1 MESNEKMNILLVDDS
16 PDKLYALENQLA
28 SLEQNLVT
36 ATSGEQALRLMLKRE
51 FGLIL
56 LDVRMPG
63 MNGFETAHLIRQ
75 RKISEYVPI
84 IFITGIDRTENHVFK
99 GYSLGAVD
107 YLFTHVEP
115 EVLMAKVT
123 VFIDLHRKAEEIKRS
138 HRLLAAEVK
147 ERKAAEE
154 KILEISG
161 REQCRLGQ
169 ELHDG
174 IGQTLT
180 GISFL
185 SKVLAKKLAS
195 QGSGEAAEAQRIC
208 DLVTEAIVKTREL
221 ARGFYPVE
229 LESNGLLSALQD
241 LAARKENVFN
251 VKCSFETSRAIAVS
265 DLNKATQVYRIAQEA
280 IENAIKHGKATAIH
294 VLLKKSGGQIHLRVR
309 DDGIG
314 FPKTLPQ
321 KRGMGL
327 QIMKYRAGMLE
338 GTFDIRRHY
347 PNGTQVTCAFPGP
360 L

>member
-1 MESNEKMNILLVDDS
+1 M
-16 PDKLYALENQLA
+16 
-28 SLEQNLVT
+28 
-36 ATSGEQALRLMLKRE
+36 
-51 FGLIL
+51 
-56 LDVRMPG
+56 
-63 MNGFETAHLIRQ
+63 
-75 RKISEYVPI
+75 
-84 IFITGIDRTENHVFK
+84 
-99 GYSLGAVD
+99 
-107 YLFTHVEP
+107 
-115 EVLMAKVT
+115 
-123 VFIDLHRKAEEIKRS
+123 
-138 HRLLAAEVK
+138 
-147 ERKAAEE
+147 
-154 KILEISG
+154 
-161 REQCRLGQ
+161 
-169 ELHDG
+169 
-174 IGQTLT
+174 
-180 GISFL
+180 
-185 SKVLAKKLAS
+185 
-195 QGSGEAAEAQRIC
+195 
-208 DLVTEAIVKTREL
+208 TEAIVKTREL